1 MWLQV
6 RLYLLL
12 GIMFAIVFG
21 IISMLARSAGIA
33 NFYFYLVLALG
44 MTLLQFMIGPKIIE
58 WTMGVKYVTEKQEP
72 KLHRMVEELA
82 RKAGIPKPKVAVSEW
97 HVPNAFA
104 FGRSI
109 KDGRVC
115 VTRGILNMLDEKEL
129 KAVMGHE
136 LSHIKNRDVMVI
148 TLLSVVPMLCWYAAQ
163 SFLWSRNRQQGAGGA
178 ILIGIAGLVLY
189 FVTNLLV
196 LYGSRIREYYAD
208 RGSVKLGNDPHA
220 LASALYKLVYGS
232 AKASKEELKHVEGCR
247 AFFANDPAHA
257 AVDIKELK
265 AIDSDMSGT
274 IDRHELAALRG
285 KNIKLSK
292 GEKVMELFTT
302 HPNML
307 KRIKHL
313 SHLQA
318 E

>member
-1 MWLQV
+1 MWLQI
-6 RLYLLL
+6 RLYLLM
-12 GIMFAIVFG
+12 GIMFAIVYG
-21 IISMLARSAGIA
+21 LVTGVARYAGVT
-33 NFYFYLVLALG
+33 NFYFYLVFAVG
-44 MTLLQFMIGPKIIE
+44 MMVLQYMIGPKIVE
-58 WTMGVKYVTEKQEP
+58 WTMKIKYVTEKEEP
-72 KLHRMVEELA
+72 KLHRMIEELA
-82 RKAGIPKPKVAVSEW
+82 KKAGIPKPRVAISEW

-115 VTRGILNMLDEKEL
+115 ATRGIISILSEKEL
-129 KAVMGHE
+129 RAVLGHE
-136 LSHIKNRDVMVI
+136 ISHIKNRDVTII
-148 TLLSVVPMLCWYAAQ
+148 TLLSVVPMLCWFAAQ
-163 SFLWSRNRQQGAGGA
+163 SFLWSRNRENQGSTVA
-178 ILIGIAGLVLY
+178 IGIAALVLY

-208 RGSVKLGNDPHA
+208 KGSVELGNDPHE

-232 AKASKEELKHVEGCR
+232 AKASKEDLKHVEGCR

-257 AVDIKELK
+257 EMDIRELK
-265 AIDSDMSGT
+265 VIDSDMSGS
-274 IDRHELAALRG
+274 IDRHELSAIRG
-285 KNIKLSK
+285 KNVKL
-292 GEKVMELFTT
+292 GTGQKVMELFTT

-313 SHLQA
+313 SSLQA

>member
-6 RLYLLL
+6 RMYLLL
-12 GIMFAIVFG
+12 GVMFAIVFG
-21 IISMLARSAGIA
+21 LVSGVARYAGVT
-33 NFYFYLVLALG
+33 NFYFYLVFAIG
-44 MTLLQFMIGPKIIE
+44 MIILQYMIGPKIIE
-58 WTMGVKYVTEKQEP
+58 WTMKIRYVTEKEEP
-72 KLHRMVEELA
+72 KLHKMIDELA
-82 RKAGIPKPKVAVSEW
+82 KKAGIPKPKVAVSDW

-109 KDGRVC
+109 RDGRVC
-115 VTRGILNMLDEKEL
+115 ATRGIMNTLTEKEL

-136 LSHIKNRDVMVI
+136 ISHIKNRDVTII
-148 TLLSVVPMLCWYAAQ
+148 TLLSVVPMLCWFAAQ
-163 SFLWSRNRQQGAGGA
+163 SFLWSRNRENQGGA
-178 ILIGIAGLVLY
+178 VAIGVGALVLY

-208 RGSVKLGNDPHA
+208 KGSVQLGNDPHE

-232 AKASKEELKHVEGCR
+232 AKASKQELKHVEGCR

-257 AVDIKELK
+257 EIDIKELK

-274 IDRHELAALRG
+274 IDRHELSALRD
-285 KNIKLSK
+285 KSIKLSK
-292 GEKVMELFTT
+292 GEKIMEIFTT

-313 SHLQA
+313 SHLQKRD
-318 E
+318 

>member
-1 MWLQV
+1 M
-6 RLYLLL
+6 LL
-12 GIMFAIVFG
+12 GVMFAIVFG
-21 IISMLARSAGIA
+21 IVSLIARSAGIS
-33 NFYFYLVLALG
+33 NLYFYLAFALG
-44 MTLLQFMIGPKIIE
+44 MTVLQYMIGPKVIE
-58 WTMGVKYVTEKQEP
+58 WTMGIKYVSDKQEP

-82 RKAGIPKPKVAVSEW
+82 KKAGIPKPRVAISEW

-115 VTRGILNMLDEKEL
+115 VTRGILNVLDEKEL
-129 KAVMGHE
+129 KAVLGHE
-136 LSHIKNRDVMVI
+136 LSHIKNRDVTVI

-163 SFLWSRNRQQGAGGA
+163 SFIWSRDRERGNAVF
-178 ILIGIAGLVLY
+178 IGIAALVLY
-189 FVTNLLV
+189 FITNLLV

-208 RGSVKLGNDPHA
+208 KGSVKLGNDPHE

-257 AVDIKELK
+257 EADIKELK
-265 AIDSDMSGT
+265 SIDSDMSGK

-285 KNIKLSK
+285 RNVKLGS
-292 GEKVMELFTT
+292 GEKLMELFTT